1 MYRLSSSGFLL
12 TDPTNECGQTPINQ
26 IEEKFRKENPPTLT
40 ELETVKVATMAYD
53 VLYGLNTE
61 PENTNREESVERE
74 NPNNPEGWEN
84 IQVVRNPH
92 RVNVYLDR
100 TRI

>member
-1 MYRLSSSGFLL
+1 MLLSDSG
-12 TDPTNECGQTPINQ
+12 NECGQTPVNQ
-26 IEEKFRKENPPTLT
+26 NEEEYRKENTPTLT

-74 NPNNPEGWEN
+74 NPNNPEEWEN
-84 IQVVRNPH
+84 IHVVRNPH
-92 RVNVYLDR
+92 RVNVYR
-100 TRI
+100 HGTRI